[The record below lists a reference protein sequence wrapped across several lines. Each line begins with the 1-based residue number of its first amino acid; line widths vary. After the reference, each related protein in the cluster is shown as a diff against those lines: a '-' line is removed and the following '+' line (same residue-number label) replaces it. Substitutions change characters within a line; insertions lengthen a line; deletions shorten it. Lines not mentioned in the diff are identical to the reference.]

1 MESGVMERAELAA
14 RSVEVR
20 GSSAIHRVLNF
31 LGGFFLG
38 IESEAQPKRDD
49 GNWWDRDY
57 PRLPAGRGE
66 QAELFDASGVVAYSP
81 AETLTIPAEESVPAP
96 KAKVSGPAIPQTV
109 VSVHSK
115 SRTSA
120 RVVATTRVVAPARAA
135 AVKAVP
141 AGRGVVGR
149 QLVMSQS
156 ISSGR
161 EESRWFSVPQRV
173 LLPRYQLFEGAD
185 SVTEDGSGLRIGS
198 PSTRSQ
204 SGSVWFV

>member
-1 MESGVMERAELAA
+1 M
-14 RSVEVR
+14 
-20 GSSAIHRVLNF
+20 
-31 LGGFFLG
+31 
-38 IESEAQPKRDD
+38 
-49 GNWWDRDY
+49 
-57 PRLPAGRGE
+57 PAGRGE

-81 AETLTIPAEESVPAP
+81 AETLTIPAEESVPAS

>member
-1 MESGVMERAELAA
+1 MERAELAA

-38 IESEAQPKRDD
+38 IESEVQPKQEG
-49 GNWWDRDY
+49 GNWWDREY
-57 PRLPAGRGE
+57 PRLPENRAE
-66 QAELFDASGVVAYSP
+66 QAELFDASGTVAYSP
-81 AETLTIPAEESVPAP
+81 AETLAIPVEETIPAP
-96 KAKVSGPAIPQTV
+96 KAKTSASVIPQTV
-109 VSVHSK
+109 VSVQSK
-115 SRTSA
+115 SRTSS

-135 AVKAVP
+135 TATKAAP

-149 QLVMSQS
+149 HLVMSHS

-198 PSTRSQ
+198 PSTRTQ

>member
-1 MESGVMERAELAA
+1 M
-14 RSVEVR
+14 
-20 GSSAIHRVLNF
+20 
-31 LGGFFLG
+31 
-38 IESEAQPKRDD
+38 
-49 GNWWDRDY
+49 
-57 PRLPAGRGE
+57 PAGRGE
-66 QAELFDASGVVAYSP
+66 QAELFDASGVVAFSP
-81 AETLTIPAEESVPAP
+81 AETLTIPAEETVPAP
-96 KAKVSGPAIPQTV
+96 KAKVSGLAIPQTV

-135 AVKAVP
+135 VATKAVP

-198 PSTRSQ
+198 PSTRTQ